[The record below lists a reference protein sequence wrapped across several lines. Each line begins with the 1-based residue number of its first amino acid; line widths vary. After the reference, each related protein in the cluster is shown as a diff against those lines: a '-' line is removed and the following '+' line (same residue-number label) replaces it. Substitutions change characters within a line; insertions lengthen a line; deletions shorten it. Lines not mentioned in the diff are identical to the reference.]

1 VFQRTDERPEGPI
14 MKTVAHDLTPQNIED
29 VASYLQAMPSL

>member
-1 VFQRTDERPEGPI
+1 
-14 MKTVAHDLTPQNIED
+14 MKTVAHDLTRKDMDE